1 MQIPLDH
8 FTGNLLFTTDGA
20 WAVYKLKSEVYN
32 FISEEKKIGIWREA
46 NTFLQLIS
54 ECSEEMVMLGK
65 PYSTSVKQNTEIL
78 KKTFHGPLKEMAKSY
93 VDGLADYFIELR
105 GDEDNEIITYVLIK
119 LKRKSLLSKGALKEI
134 SVLAKDVYF
143 EAVKA
148 FGLTDEL
155 PLNQL
160 EEYFEAEKDL
170 LNKIKQYVAKVSEY
184 DSEWLSRTP
193 FVRGLGD
200 PVLRSKKLVNK
211 NGQIQ
216 EVPWRPGVESH
227 IRRGEKVIVPRK
239 RDMQTL
245 FDGRIH
251 QDPYKRYL
259 EIESD
264 KGTSYQS
271 FAGISFIDDL
281 PFPGGEWI
289 YYLKTLDFQVEWC
302 IRIKLLDSDKTKTAV
317 RNQKQK
323 VDSQIEHTSKVTDV
337 PDAYYK
343 AEHEGRKIENEV
355 AENGFSFTF
364 SKFILCVSAQDST
377 VLRSRQEELK
387 QYMKK
392 FDAEIHYPIE
402 DQLDFFYEMLP
413 GSRQLSNNFVHKL
426 PTETI
431 AGYMFNATE
440 QIGDEIGGIIGS
452 TGVLNKPVAVDL
464 RKASQLDKSPSI
476 ASIGTLGGGKSLLMK
491 LFALFT
497 VLFGGKAL
505 IIDPKRE
512 NIPWYLE
519 LPWIEP
525 YYETLEL
532 DGSDEF
538 MGALDP
544 FMVYDIAGKTG
555 KAKEIAKKEAYQT
568 ASSILSYL
576 MGVSA
581 DDDMSLA
588 ISESC
593 AYARDHEMPC
603 MTRAFEYCDVAH
615 ENPENTELVPEFRK
629 LKKHLK
635 HVRAM
640 KISSL
645 LFGDGVTKNTISM
658 NKPITV
664 LQIQGLVLPDQK
676 KDRKDYTK
684 EEIASMG
691 IAISLI
697 SIIRNFAFVDRTI
710 FKFIGFDEKWFLER
724 IAEGKQLVEEILR
737 QGRTLNTG
745 IHLID
750 QNATSYSNEARNL
763 IGLKFVY
770 RTPDE
775 DQAKSALSFLDLEHT
790 KENIELVRNMPDHHV
805 LMKDLNNHVGLVN
818 IELVYE
824 DVLKAFNTRP
834 DLKGG
839 DDDEEIA

>member
-1 MQIPLDH
+1 MQIPLNH
-8 FTGNLLFTTDGA
+8 FTGNLLFTTDGV
-20 WAVYKLKSEVYN
+20 WAVYKLSREVYN
-32 FISEEKKIGIWREA
+32 FISEEKKIGIWQDA
-46 NTFLQLIS
+46 NTFLQLVS
-54 ECSEEMVMLGK
+54 ECSEEMCLLGK
-65 PYSTSVKQNTEIL
+65 PYSTSTRQNTEIL
-78 KKTFHGPLKEMAKSY
+78 KKTFHGPLKDIAKSY

-105 GDEDNEIITYVLIK
+105 GDEDNEIVTYAIIK
-119 LKRKSLLSKGALKEI
+119 LKRKSLINKGSLKEI

-143 EAVKA
+143 EIVKA
-148 FGLTDEL
+148 IGLTDEL

-160 EEYFEAEKDL
+160 EEYFETEKDL
-170 LNKIKQYVAKVSEY
+170 INKIRKYVTKVSEY
-184 DSEWLSRTP
+184 DTEWLSRTP
-193 FVRGLGD
+193 FVRSLGE
-200 PVLRSKKLVNK
+200 PELRSKKQINR
-211 NGQIQ
+211 NGLIQ
-216 EVPWRPGVESH
+216 ELPWRPGVDYH
-227 IRRGEKVIVPRK
+227 VKKGEKILIPRK

-245 FDGRIH
+245 FSGHIH
-251 QDPYKRYL
+251 KDPYKRHL

-281 PFPGGEWI
+281 FFPGGEWI
-289 YYLKTLDFQVEWC
+289 FHLKTLDFQVEWC
-302 IRIKLLDSDKTKTAV
+302 IRIKLLDSDKTKVAV

-323 VDSQIEHTSKVTDV
+323 VDSQIDHTAQVTDV
-337 PDAYYK
+337 PDSYYK
-343 AEHEGRKIENEV
+343 AEKEGRNIENEV
-355 AENGFSFTF
+355 SENGFSFTF
-364 SKFILCVSAQDST
+364 SKFILCVSAQNEED
-377 VLRSRQEELK
+377 LKSRQEELK
-387 QYMKK
+387 QYMKR

-413 GSRQLSNNFVHKL
+413 GSRQLNNNFVHKL

-440 QIGDEIGGIIGS
+440 EIGDEIGGIIGS

-476 ASIGTLGGGKSLLMK
+476 ASFGTLGGGKSLLMK

-497 VLFGGKAL
+497 VLFGGQSL
-505 IIDPKRE
+505 IIDPKKE
-512 NIPWYLE
+512 NTPWHYE

-532 DGSDEF
+532 DGSDEY

-544 FMVYDIAGKTG
+544 FMVYDIAGKKG
-555 KAKEIAKKEAYQT
+555 KDKEIAKREAYQT
-568 ASSILSYL
+568 ATSIMSYL

-588 ISESC
+588 ISSAC
-593 AYARDHEMPC
+593 AYARDHLEPC
-603 MTRAFEYCDVAH
+603 MTRVLEYCEIAH
-615 ENPENTELVPEFRK
+615 ENPDNVDLIAEFRK
-629 LKKHLK
+629 LKLHLK
-635 HVRAM
+635 NVRAM

-645 LFGDGVTKNTISM
+645 LFGDGVTQNTISM
-658 NKPITV
+658 NKPVTV
-664 LQIQGLVLPDQK
+664 LQIQGLVLPNQK
-676 KDRKDYTK
+676 KNRKDYTK

-697 SIIRNFAFVDRTI
+697 SIIRKFAFGDRSI

-724 IAEGKQLVEEILR
+724 ISEGEQLIDEVIR

-745 IHLID
+745 MHLID
-750 QNATSYSNEARNL
+750 QNATGLKTELRNN

-790 KENIELVRNMPDHHV
+790 KENIELIRNMPERHV
-805 LMKDLNNHVGLVN
+805 LMKDLYNHVGLVN

-824 DVLKAFNTRP
+824 DVIKAFNTRP